1 MKIITFFIFIFLSIV
16 TIITELYLSKL
27 GLGDPVRYDSNFI
40 YGYAPKEN
48 QSKIRLKGSKVTI
61 NDVGLRSVINWKNNN
76 SKKIIFFGDSIT
88 YGGSYIDDEETF
100 SYLIC
105 KKTENYICGNA
116 GVNAYSIINM
126 VMRSRFDKR
135 YGDVDKIVF
144 LVAPGDFYRDY
155 ADSQTAHF
163 YLNQKKFFLPAI
175 MEALSFV
182 ATRYDI
188 NNYLSKKNDTS
199 IK

>member
-1 MKIITFFIFIFLSIV
+1 MKIITFFIFIFLFTV

-48 QSKIRLKGSKVTI
+48 QSKIRLKGSRVTI
-61 NDVGLRSVINWKNNN
+61 NDVGLRSVINWRNNN
-76 SKKIIFFGDSIT
+76 NKKIIIFGDSIT
-88 YGGSYIDDEETF
+88 YGGSYIDDKETF

-155 ADSQTAHF
+155 ADSQTSHF
-163 YLNQKKFFLPAI
+163 YLNKKKFFLPAI
-175 MEALSFV
+175 MDALSFV

-188 NNYLSKKNDTS
+188 NN
-199 IK
+199 